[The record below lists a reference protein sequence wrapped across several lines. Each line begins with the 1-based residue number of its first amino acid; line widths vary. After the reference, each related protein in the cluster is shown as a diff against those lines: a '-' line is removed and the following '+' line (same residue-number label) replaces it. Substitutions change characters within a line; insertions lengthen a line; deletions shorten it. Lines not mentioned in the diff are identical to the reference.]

1 MREDYELK
9 LVILGQEIRRSR
21 FIQLRKFSPVQLLSE
36 VSLDTFRN
44 LGFPPSF
51 IEVYPEIAE
60 FAFEWELIHPMD
72 EDLRGYLSFGKLE
85 NINRRIA
92 DVMFPNEVMEEG
104 DPLYNFHVVDYH
116 NNQHM
121 IGIYSGAENDDSLY
135 VYNTEDTERL
145 HLNLTGYVEML
156 VLSKGFEY
164 WHQAIFEILRGEEN
178 EESCLFKEV
187 MPQLF
192 PGWSWETFVAK
203 YEEVR
208 LR

>member
-72 EDLRGYLSFGKLE
+72 
-85 NINRRIA
+85 
-92 DVMFPNEVMEEG
+92 
-104 DPLYNFHVVDYH
+104 
-116 NNQHM
+116 
-121 IGIYSGAENDDSLY
+121 
-135 VYNTEDTERL
+135 
-145 HLNLTGYVEML
+145 
-156 VLSKGFEY
+156 
-164 WHQAIFEILRGEEN
+164 
-178 EESCLFKEV
+178 
-187 MPQLF
+187 
-192 PGWSWETFVAK
+192 
-203 YEEVR
+203 
-208 LR
+208 